1 MEDALKY
8 SLIPL
13 ASVLVLSSCSWYK
26 DVQRSLVEDD
36 EKKMKRSEQPVPRA
50 QYDQLLVK
58 YEELSKKYEQL
69 KERPKTS
76 QGSLVDELQNSQ
88 SENFAQPSSNV
99 ETETVNLFPAA
110 ASETQA
116 QAQAPAS
123 IEVPADIE
131 SQLSLYRRGLA
142 LKASNPGEATKIFQQ
157 LENQAIS
164 PVKSRSKFQIGEML
178 LGRGQYDLALQI
190 FEDIINKNAESGI
203 VLDALKY
210 AVVASEKLGATAKRD
225 QYASMLNDVFGS
237 KGQGM

>member
-13 ASVLVLSSCSWYK
+13 ASVLLLSSCSWYK
-26 DVQRSLVEDD
+26 DLERSLVEDD
-36 EKKMKRSEQPVPRA
+36 EKQMKRSQRPVARA

-69 KERPKTS
+69 KEQPKNS
-76 QGSLVDELQNSQ
+76 QGNLVDELQKSQ

-99 ETETVNLFPAA
+99 ETETVNLFPAGA
-110 ASETQA
+110 GDTQS
-116 QAQAPAS
+116 QAPAA

-164 PVKSRSKFQIGEML
+164 PVKSRAKFQIGEML
-178 LGRGQYDLALQI
+178 LGRGQYDLALQV

-237 KGQGM
+237 QGQGM

>member
-1 MEDALKY
+1 MKY

-13 ASVLVLSSCSWYK
+13 ASILLLSSCSWYK
-26 DVQRSLVEDD
+26 DLERSLVEDD
-36 EKKMKRSEQPVPRA
+36 EKQVKRSQRPVSRA

-69 KERPKTS
+69 KEQPKNS
-76 QGSLVDELQNSQ
+76 QGNLVDELQKSQ

-99 ETETVNLFPAA
+99 ETETVNLFPAGA
-110 ASETQA
+110 GDS
-116 QAQAPAS
+116 QAQAPAT
-123 IEVPADIE
+123 IEVPSDIE

-164 PVKSRSKFQIGEML
+164 PVKSRAKFQIGEML
-178 LGRGQYDLALQI
+178 LGRGQYDLALQV

-237 KGQGM
+237 QGQGM